1 MDIYIKKGSTILK
14 MNSAGNIY
22 RPDVMDI
29 ELRKDPKNTSRLND
43 VINAA
48 DDVKKC
54 VLRGNEL
61 IIEKTSDNTIII
73 HVGYEIKTNMLQP
86 LVAYASNLQCKLELG
101 NIYVASQL
109 FELEKFIEK
118 FNKFMIL

>member
-1 MDIYIKKGSTILK
+1 
-14 MNSAGNIY
+14 
-22 RPDVMDI
+22 
-29 ELRKDPKNTSRLND
+29 
-43 VINAA
+43 
-48 DDVKKC
+48 